1 MWDIAVDN
9 WNDIYGWVGV
19 LEIVSLTIDEP
30 KLNGNLIRN
39 ASINVGTNISEAVGS
54 EKDDV
59 VRSS

>member
-1 MWDIAVDN
+1 M
-9 WNDIYGWVGV
+9 

-39 ASINVGTNISEAVGS
+39 ASINVGTNTSEVVGS
-54 EKDDV
+54 EKDNV

>member
-9 WNDIYGWVGV
+9 WNDIHGLVGM

-39 ASINVGTNISEAVGS
+39 ASINVGTNIL
-54 EKDDV
+54 
-59 VRSS
+59 RSCWE

>member
-1 MWDIAVDN
+1 M
-9 WNDIYGWVGV
+9 

-39 ASINVGTNISEAVGS
+39 ASINVGTNISKAVGS

>member
-1 MWDIAVDN
+1 M
-9 WNDIYGWVGV
+9 

-59 VRSS
+59 VRLS